1 MLRAAVEIAGRAVR
15 DAECRQQGQAG
26 FGDECGHPAFAG
38 AVSQGDHE
46 LQLGEQ
52 LDEPGEPEQR
62 ADDMWRVALAVRSPS
77 GWYQGTTFQATSRSR
92 GRLAWSRKRKKLAAV
107 SSLLSAE
114 MNPEPRDAVAI
125 RPGFSSRNRTGALVP
140 PPSGLNQG
148 A

>member
-1 MLRAAVEIAGRAVR
+1 
-15 DAECRQQGQAG
+15 
-26 FGDECGHPAFAG
+26 
-38 AVSQGDHE
+38 
-46 LQLGEQ
+46 
-52 LDEPGEPEQR
+52 
-62 ADDMWRVALAVRSPS
+62 
-77 GWYQGTTFQATSRSR
+77 
-92 GRLAWSRKRKKLAAV
+92 LAAV